1 VGTLHDLYA
10 INPEEEIERGGRRL
24 VWQPVEEGL
33 QVVQPAFV
41 EPLTEVSDD
50 GTKGRAIL

>member
-10 INPEEEIERGGRRL
+10 INPEEEIERRGRRL